1 MRIVTGVDDGSW
13 RTILVT
19 DANPDQQTALEE
31 LGFPPDLVQ
40 RYPPGTRY
48 FDRAVANL
56 RQVVDRM
63 VRQNAPQAPADW
75 SQAFRDLL
83 PRADQ
88 ARIPLVVVGSVAL
101 AIRGVDV
108 RPGDI
113 DVLTTEEG
121 ADALAESYQ
130 DALVVPLATIEG
142 FGRFGR
148 AFTGMR
154 VEWLGNPA
162 RAQEGPWPLAAAAW
176 SVASPFEGV
185 WWESPPSTNTAGLRP
200 RTARR
205 VHRGE
210 LAGRASVIEAQ
221 DVMGRNHSDRADLS
235 KMRCPLSPA
244 AGRES
249 SRWRPV
255 TCWPVGMRRSAR
267 AAGDRE
273 AGHHTSSWSRA
284 W

>member
-1 MRIVTGVDDGSW
+1 MSVPGTMMGFAGSTGGRDAMRIVTGVDDGSW

-176 SVASPFEGV
+176 SVASPFEEV
-185 WWESPPSTNTAGLRP
+185 WWEGRFLRVPSLELQRQVDVHRQRP
-200 RTARR
+200 DRVAAIDQYRRTAPTNGPPGPPR
-205 VHRGE
+205 
-210 LAGRASVIEAQ
+210 
-221 DVMGRNHSDRADLS
+221 
-235 KMRCPLSPA
+235 
-244 AGRES
+244 
-249 SRWRPV
+249 
-255 TCWPVGMRRSAR
+255 
-267 AAGDRE
+267 
-273 AGHHTSSWSRA
+273 
-284 W
+284 